1 MAPSEAHRGGIS
13 CAHAFCRA
21 CLEGHVRAKVE
32 SGSAA
37 AVRCLDATCGSN
49 LDPELCRAAL
59 PGDVFERW
67 CAALCESIFVGARRT
82 YCPYPDCSEMMVA
95 DDDDHKGE
103 PVTQSEC
110 QVCRR
115 LFCAQCGV
123 PWHAGSDCAA
133 YKHLG
138 KVDTA
143 REDMMVL
150 EMAKGKNW
158 KRCPRCQFFVEKT
171 DGCLHITCR
180 YSILYFLRKRI
191 FVDNFMQNLL
201 WNS

>member
-1 MAPSEAHRGGIS
+1 
-13 CAHAFCRA
+13 
-21 CLEGHVRAKVE
+21 
-32 SGSAA
+32 
-37 AVRCLDATCGSN
+37 
-49 LDPELCRAAL
+49 
-59 PGDVFERW
+59 
-67 CAALCESIFVGARRT
+67 
-82 YCPYPDCSEMMVA
+82 MVA

-103 PVTQSEC
+103 PERQSEC

-115 LFCAQCGV
+115 LFCAQCCV

-138 KVDTA
+138 KVDMA

-180 YSILYFLRKRI
+180 YSILYF
-191 FVDNFMQNLL
+191 
-201 WNS
+201 